1 MKKYRTYLCH
11 HGIRGMKWGQR
22 NGPPYPLADSK
33 HSASEKK
40 AGWKKSLDKS
50 SSNDENSKKKFKL
63 SDKQKTAIKIGAAVA
78 VAGLAT
84 YGGIKLAKSG
94 KLAKAADAGKNAV
107 KGLLS
112 KEADSSPKPVK
123 EWIENVNPTGSK
135 TNCRAASMSTVL
147 RLKGIKAEALD
158 VPGGSL
164 SDAVHTCFKNAKV
177 TDMNYPTKERI
188 DHYILK
194 KHGEGASGVLAAT
207 FHGVRE
213 DQSHAIAWQIKD
225 GVVKYIDGQKGLEDC
240 SYYFNYLS
248 SDFSAEIARLD
259 NLELADGISKFIK
272 IRK

>member
-50 SSNDENSKKKFKL
+50 SSNDENSNRKFKL

-94 KLAKAADAGKNAV
+94 KLTKAADAGKNAV

-123 EWIENVNPTGSK
+123 EWIKDINPTGSH

-158 VPGGSL
+158 VPGGTM
-164 SDAVHTCFKNAKV
+164 SDAVNSCFKNAKV
-177 TDMNYPTKERI
+177 SEMYSPTKEKI
-188 DHYILK
+188 DRYILK
-194 KHGEGASGVLAAT
+194 RYGEDASGVLGAT
-207 FHGVRE
+207 FHGARE
-213 DQSHAIAWQIKD
+213 DQAHAIAWQIKD
-225 GVVKYIDGQKGLEDC
+225 GVVKYMDGQKGLEDC
-240 SYYFNYLS
+240 SYYFNHLS
-248 SDFSAEIARLD
+248 SDISAEIARLD
-259 NLELADGISKFIK
+259 NLELADGVSKFIR

>member
-22 NGPPYPLADSK
+22 NGPPYPLVDSK
-33 HSASEKK
+33 HSASEKR

-123 EWIENVNPTGSK
+123 EWIENVNPTGSD

-147 RLKGIKAEALD
+147 RLKGINAEALD

-177 TDMNYPTKERI
+177 SEMYNPTKERI
-188 DHYILK
+188 DRMILK
-194 KHGEGASGVLAAT
+194 NGEGSSGVLAAT
-207 FHGVRE
+207 FHAAFA
-213 DQSHAIAWQIKD
+213 DSAHAIAWQVKD
-225 GVVKYIDGQKGLEDC
+225 GTVKYMDGQKGLEDC

-248 SDFSAEIARLD
+248 SNFSAEIARLD
-259 NLELADGISKFIK
+259 NLELADGISKFVK